1 MSAIPTPDAAA
12 AAARPLQRPAEAYL
26 DHLAVERGMSV
37 NTLAAYRRDIH
48 RYLGWLQSQGVSEP
62 RQVTRHHVTG
72 FLQALG
78 TGADGGHPLAP
89 RSAARTIVAVR
100 GMHRFWT
107 LEQLTPTDP
116 AQDVTPP
123 RPAQELP
130 KAIRVDQ
137 VTALLEAVPTD
148 TPAGLRD
155 RALLEFLYATGAR
168 ISEAVGLDVDDVI
181 SAVRGPAA
189 EPTGDSAGEA
199 GEPGEVDVAG
209 QREPGPAVVRLFGK
223 GSKERVV
230 PLGSYAAAAL
240 EAWLVRG
247 RPALS
252 VRSGSGGPAL
262 FLNQRGGRLSR
273 QSAWTILKA
282 AADRAQLD
290 VEVSPHTLRHSF
302 ATHLLQGGADVR
314 VVQELL
320 GHASVTTTQV
330 YTLVTADTLR
340 EVYAAA
346 HPRAQGRHRPEGG
359 L

>member
-1 MSAIPTPDAAA
+1 MTDAAPSPEP
-12 AAARPLQRPAEAYL
+12 ARALTRPAQAYL
-26 DHLAVERGMSV
+26 DHLAVERGMAA
-37 NTLAAYRRDIH
+37 NTLAAYRRDVH
-48 RYLGWLQSQGVSEP
+48 RYLAWLHAQGVAEP
-62 RQVTRHHVTG
+62 HRVTRLHVTG

-100 GMHRFWT
+100 GMHRFWA
-107 LEQLTPTDP
+107 LEGITDADP
-116 AQDVTPP
+116 AQDVTPL

-130 KAIRVDQ
+130 RALRVDQ
-137 VTALLEAVPTD
+137 VIALLEAVPTD

-168 ISEAVGLDVDDVI
+168 ISEAVGLDVDDVVG
-181 SAVRGPAA
+181 AVRAPGQGADPAGA
-189 EPTGDSAGEA
+189 VDPAGTSATGAPA
-199 GEPGEVDVAG
+199 
-209 QREPGPAVVRLFGK
+209 PGPAVVRLFGK

-230 PLGSYAAAAL
+230 PLGSYGAAAL

-247 RPALS
+247 RPALATG
-252 VRSGSGGPAL
+252 SGTGGPAL

-273 QSAWTILKA
+273 QSAWTILKSA
-282 AADRAQLD
+282 AARAGLG
-290 VEVSPHTLRHSF
+290 VEVSPHTMRHSF
-302 ATHLLQGGADVR
+302 ATHLLEGGADVR

-346 HPRAQGRHRPEGG
+346 HPRAHG
-359 L
+359 

>member
-1 MSAIPTPDAAA
+1 MTDGELPRSLA
-12 AAARPLQRPAEAYL
+12 RPAEAYL
-26 DHLAVERGMSV
+26 DHLAVERGMSA
-37 NTLAAYRRDIH
+37 NTLGAYRRDVT
-48 RYLGWLQSQGVSEP
+48 RYLRWLQAEGVRAP
-62 RQVTRHHVTG
+62 REVTRRHVTG
-72 FLQALG
+72 FLQVLG
-78 TGADGGHPLAP
+78 SGADGGHPLSP

-100 GMHRFWT
+100 GMHRFWV
-107 LEQLTPTDP
+107 LEQLTETDP

-148 TPAGLRD
+148 TAAGLRD

-168 ISEAVGLDVDDVI
+168 ISEAVGLDVDDVVG
-181 SAVRGPAA
+181 AVRPGS
-189 EPTGDSAGEA
+189 ESGSESGSEA
-199 GEPGEVDVAG
+199 ST
-209 QREPGPAVVRLFGK
+209 GPAVVRLFGK
-223 GSKERVV
+223 GSKERIV
-230 PLGSYAAAAL
+230 PLGSYAAAAI

-247 RPALS
+247 RPAFAA
-252 VRSGSGGPAL
+252 RSGAGGPAL

-273 QSAWTILKA
+273 QSAWTILKKA
-282 AADRAQLD
+282 AERAGIEG
-290 VEVSPHTLRHSF
+290 EVSPHTLRHSF
-302 ATHLLQGGADVR
+302 ATHLLEGGADVR

-346 HPRAQGRHRPEGG
+346 HPRALG
-359 L
+359 